1 MGGRRRHPSGGG
13 RTISLKRRDAI
24 AVERLS
30 LLEQFPPLHFLLHE
44 ATVPSMSS
52 AFLWGL
58 VATSSLIIGGLLGSW
73 WTPGKR
79 TLGAILAFGAG
90 VLLSAVAFELVF
102 EALQLAKL
110 TGFPTMGFFAGAFA
124 FFFSDRLIG
133 GMGGS
138 QGEAAHQSNLVVPL
152 VLAIILDGVPESV
165 VIGLG
170 ILEGGSV
177 SLAMLV
183 AVFISNLPEAV
194 AATTG
199 MRSGG
204 WSATRILLLWL
215 VIAVV
220 CAGASAAGYGLFGNL
235 SPLWLSFVQ
244 TFAAGAILMML
255 ANTMIPEA
263 YEHGGKLAGVFL
275 VLGFAVCV
283 WIIVLEHAAT

>member
-1 MGGRRRHPSGGG
+1 M
-13 RTISLKRRDAI
+13 
-24 AVERLS
+24 
-30 LLEQFPPLHFLLHE
+30 
-44 ATVPSMSS
+44 
-52 AFLWGL
+52 
-58 VATSSLIIGGLLGSW
+58 
-73 WTPGKR
+73 
-79 TLGAILAFGAG
+79 AFGAG
-90 VLLSAVAFELVF
+90 VLFSAVAYELVF
-102 EALQLAKL
+102 EAVQLAKF
-110 TGFPTMGFFAGAFA
+110 TGFPTLGFFVGAFT

-138 QGEAAHQSNLVVPL
+138 QRKDIEAAHQSNLVVPL

-170 ILEGGSV
+170 ILKGGSV

-204 WSATRILLLWL
+204 WSRRKILLLWL

-220 CAGASAAGYGLFGNL
+220 CAGASAAGYGLLGNL
-235 SPLWLSFVQ
+235 SPQWLSFVQ

-275 VLGFAVCV
+275 VTGFAICV
-283 WIIVLEHAAT
+283 WVIVLEHAATG

>member
-1 MGGRRRHPSGGG
+1 M
-13 RTISLKRRDAI
+13 AN
-24 AVERLS
+24 
-30 LLEQFPPLHFLLHE
+30 
-44 ATVPSMSS
+44 

-58 VATSSLIIGGLLGSW
+58 VATSSLVIGGLLASW
-73 WTPGKR
+73 WTPGRR
-79 TLGAILAFGAG
+79 TLGVIMAFGAG
-90 VLLSAVAFELVF
+90 VLFSAVAYELVF
-102 EALQLAKL
+102 EAVQLAKF
-110 TGFPTMGFFAGAFA
+110 TGFPTLGFFVGAFT

-138 QGEAAHQSNLVVPL
+138 QRKDIEAAHQSNLVVPL

-170 ILEGGSV
+170 ILKGGSV

-204 WSATRILLLWL
+204 WSRRKILLLWL

-220 CAGASAAGYGLFGNL
+220 CAGASAAGYGLLGNL
-235 SPLWLSFVQ
+235 SPQWLSFVQ

-275 VLGFAVCV
+275 VTGFAICV
-283 WIIVLEHAAT
+283 WVIVLEHAATG

>member
-1 MGGRRRHPSGGG
+1 
-13 RTISLKRRDAI
+13 
-24 AVERLS
+24 
-30 LLEQFPPLHFLLHE
+30 
-44 ATVPSMSS
+44 MSS

-58 VATSSLIIGGLLGSW
+58 VATSSLIVGGLLGSW

-90 VLLSAVAFELVF
+90 VLISAVAYELVF

-204 WSATRILLLWL
+204 WSATKILLLWL

-275 VLGFAVCV
+275 VLGFAASCSSMPGPDGAHVALAGPYYPALGRARAV
-283 WIIVLEHAAT
+283 DDLAGLHADFGIWVGSLARHLDREP